1 MNKKHLVRNK
11 TFTVIILIL
20 GLLLAE
26 VSLSSYSSAG
36 DEPVDQESR
45 KVRNIILLIG
55 DGMGVSQVSAAITI
69 SGDNLNMTKTNHIG
83 FMKTHSYDNYTTDSA
98 ASGTAMA
105 SGNKTRNGMIGMA
118 PDSTE
123 VKLITE
129 MLREQKKMSYGV
141 VSTSAITHATPAS
154 FVAHNVCR
162 SDYEGIA
169 LDFVRK
175 EPDVFIGGGKLH
187 FMNRSDRRNLVRVL
201 ERKGYQVAFNIEDLK
216 LTEGKKVAG
225 LLADF
230 HMPPFAEGRNYAL
243 ADATKQAVEL
253 LSSNRNGFFLMVE
266 GSQIDW
272 GGHANNAEYVL
283 GEVWDFDVAV
293 GIALQYAERDK
304 ETLVIVTADHE
315 TGGMSIP
322 DGNLEDRS
330 VSPEFTSIG
339 HTGVMVPVFA
349 FGAGA
354 EKFTGV
360 YDNTGL
366 FDRMAEVLKLR
377 KE

>member
-1 MNKKHLVRNK
+1 MNKEHLVRNK

-20 GLLLAE
+20 GLLVAE
-26 VSLSSYSSAG
+26 VSLSSYTSAG
-36 DEPVDQESR
+36 DEPVDQKSR

-98 ASGTAMA
+98 ASGTAIA

-141 VSTSAITHATPAS
+141 VSTSAVTHATPAS

-162 SDYEGIA
+162 SDYEAIA

-201 ERKGYQVAFNIEDLK
+201 ERKGYQVAFNMEDLK

-225 LLADF
+225 LLADI
-230 HMPPFAEGRNYAL
+230 HMQPFSEGRNYAL

-293 GIALQYAERDK
+293 GIALQYAKRDK

-330 VSPEFTSIG
+330 VSPEFTSMG
-339 HTGVMVPVFA
+339 HTGVIVPVFA

-377 KE
+377 KD